1 LPRFWNRLSRR
12 LRVGLGRSDLPEH
25 TAEMVLGAVVGVLG
39 GLAAVGFRWLLQ
51 GSEALFFDG
60 IGGLLE
66 PLAPY
71 HLLVLPLLGGLIAG
85 PFVWVVGRGIEGSGV
100 PELQEAAARRG
111 GRLPSL
117 CWLYKV
123 VAVVI
128 TIGSGGSAG
137 REGPIAFIGS
147 SLAADLSRLVG
158 GGERRRRLLLASGAA
173 AGVAATFN
181 APLAGTF
188 FGLEIVLGAWTAE
201 AFAPVVVAA
210 VAASAIGRHF
220 FGSHPA
226 FFVHEYSL
234 ATFSELPIFAV
245 LGVAAA
251 VVGVL
256 FIFAL
261 YGVRDL
267 WDRVR
272 MPLPLRLAPAA
283 LAVGALGLLH
293 PGVMGLGYDIIE
305 TTLIGRLAD
314 ARLLLLMFG
323 KLITT
328 SLTLGSH
335 GSGGIFAPSL
345 FIGAILGGAVG
356 QVCDHYIPA
365 LTTSPGAY
373 ALVGMGALFAA
384 VSHAPMTAVLTIFE
398 ITGDYRMILPLMLAC
413 GIATIAAQHICRVS
427 IYNLKLVRRGV
438 HVQLGHDVN
447 LLNDIKIGEAMT
459 TDLVTVRPDT
469 PAREVLKLSE
479 RTTHHGFPLADKQNR
494 LHGLVTCDD
503 IRKAADEGRLDQPVR
518 KLASHRLIVAFPDE
532 SLNDAVRKLGLHHV
546 GRVPVVSRQDHRR
559 LLGIITRKDI
569 ISAYNR
575 ALVRAHTRLEE
586 TAETELFE

>member
-1 LPRFWNRLSRR
+1 
-12 LRVGLGRSDLPEH
+12 
-25 TAEMVLGAVVGVLG
+25 MVLGAVVGVLG